1 MRLTG
6 FVTINGV
13 RERLDWT
20 LLGNEIVEG
29 PGISAA
35 EVALETP
42 LPEVT
47 AVAEE
52 VIEYTDSYDELTV
65 TDLRTMLSQRGEPV
79 YGNKDQLIQR
89 LRDWDAANPDG
100 YVEETSTDEDNGEEV
115 SEDESDGEG
124 E

>member
-6 FVTINGV
+6 FVTINGT

-20 LLGNEIVEG
+20 LLGSEIVEG

-42 LPEVT
+42 LPQVT
-47 AVAEE
+47 TTVAE
-52 VIEYTDSYDELTV
+52 IEYTDNYSDSTV

-79 YGNKDQLIQR
+79 YGNKEQLIQR

-100 YVEETSTDEDNGEEV
+100 YVEETSTEEDNGEV